1 MNFYPWCTYSNK
13 CQFFVWQFVIHDV
26 LFFHIRECPH
36 AEHLQHLSNV
46 NWNIFSYSNIESV
59 LSENTSSKALCGKRQ
74 DIFSAWTG
82 FTNRFKIYPKPIETT
97 WGVATLSPG
106 FFERVRPTSNTL
118 STALCEK
125 KQGIFSAWTGL
136 TNRLLFFSVAS
147 FLPGWD
153 SLSLD
158 ESRIFGLWIFSIVL
172 SDSTCACVTLFCFL
186 VRHHVLP
193 ILSD

>member
-1 MNFYPWCTYSNK
+1 MCCFFISANVLMLNIFNTYPTSIETYSA
-13 CQFFVWQFVIHDV
+13 I
-26 LFFHIRECPH
+26 
-36 AEHLQHLSNV
+36 ATLSLC
-46 NWNIFSYSNIESV
+46 FSESFR
-59 LSENTSSKALCGKRQ
+59 SISNTSSKALCGKRQ

-136 TNRLLFFSVAS
+136 TNRLLFFFVAS

-193 ILSD
+193 ILSY